1 MNEPAQTESNG
12 SKQHTDAAAPARP
25 GPLGKSCRKLLV
37 IIRYN
42 DEQSDRLSDNVGN
55 VPLSVLLA
63 RLNASMT
70 RGRRT
75 AKKVEWRDMTT
86 LPDYQPGSRYLMLA
100 AGDHHPC
107 TEIEKTYAEEKRWF
121 SSDMNGTLHLVDFI
135 EGWLPIPA
143 DNTARA

>member
-1 MNEPAQTESNG
+1 MKEPGQKDSNA
-12 SKQHTDAAAPARP
+12 SKQDTDAPAGPSP
-25 GPLGKSCRKLLV
+25 GLLVRSCRKFLA

-42 DEQSDRLSDNVGN
+42 DELSDRLSGN
-55 VPLSVLLA
+55 VRNAPLSVLLS
-63 RLNASMT
+63 RFNASMT

-107 TEIEKTYAEEKRWF
+107 TEIEKTYVEEKRWF
-121 SSDMNGTLHLVDFI
+121 RSDMTGTLHLVDFI
-135 EGWLPIPA
+135 EGWVPIPA
-143 DNTARA
+143 DDIARA